1 MSEMPISR
9 RFALQA
15 LMALGGGAFSRALFA
30 DPNIAARAPGGPED
44 LSGALADPE
53 PLFAAPT
60 RLDRIGRVMT
70 QVMVNGK
77 GPFRFVIDTG
87 ASRSTLAPHLARSLG
102 LKHSVGRNVM
112 LNGVTGAAEVPTVAV
127 DSLEIGALKFEN
139 QDLPVIFTSIM
150 GNADGILGVAG
161 FDDQRI
167 DVDFKRDRV
176 SVLASNGRRPHY
188 SMVTARAERDD
199 NGLMIVDVRVGRRIK
214 AKAVIDTGAERTL
227 GNLAL
232 QNAMNKG
239 RKKRQVVGAVVH
251 GATPDIAD
259 GDVQEIKEA
268 RIGDM
273 TLTNLEVIFADFH
286 VFKLWGLDQEPA
298 LLIGMDMLGVLDRLV
313 IDYRATKSAC
323 SANAPPRASSRVSA
337 HTSVRTDASLLA
349 DGPAALSCGLSC
361 RTPNSPRSAS
371 CATSARRSF
380 ARKSC
385 RRCNPVVLRGAGGR
399 LARGARRPRVARR
412 PSLTTC
418 AASTPAPRPTP

>member
-1 MSEMPISR
+1 MRETLKGR

-15 LMALGGGAFSRALFA
+15 LMALGGGFFSRSLFA
-30 DPNIAARAPGGPED
+30 EPNISMRVPGSPED
-44 LSGALADPE
+44 LSGALAEPQ

-87 ASRSTLAPHLARSLG
+87 ASRSTLAPHLARALG
-102 LKHSVGRNVM
+102 LKASVGRNVI

-139 QDLPVIFTSIM
+139 QNLPVIFTSIM

-161 FDDQRI
+161 FQDQRI
-167 DVDFKRDRV
+167 DVDFKKDRV
-176 SVLASNGRRPHY
+176 SVLVSNGRRPHY
-188 SMVTARAERDD
+188 SMVTARAERDA
-199 NGLMIVDVRVGRRIK
+199 NGLMILDVKVGRRIK
-214 AKAVIDTGAERTL
+214 AKAVVDTGAERTL

-232 QNAMNKG
+232 QSAMNKG
-239 RKKRQVVGAVVH
+239 RKRQVVGAVVH

-268 RIGDM
+268 RIGDL
-273 TLTNLEVIFADFH
+273 TLTSLEVIFADFH

-313 IDYRATKSAC
+313 IDYRRNEVSMYGA
-323 SANAPPRASSRVSA
+323 RASSRV
-337 HTSVRTDASLLA
+337 
-349 DGPAALSCGLSC
+349 
-361 RTPNSPRSAS
+361 
-371 CATSARRSF
+371 
-380 ARKSC
+380 
-385 RRCNPVVLRGAGGR
+385 
-399 LARGARRPRVARR
+399 VARDPMR
-412 PSLTTC
+412 
-418 AASTPAPRPTP
+418 